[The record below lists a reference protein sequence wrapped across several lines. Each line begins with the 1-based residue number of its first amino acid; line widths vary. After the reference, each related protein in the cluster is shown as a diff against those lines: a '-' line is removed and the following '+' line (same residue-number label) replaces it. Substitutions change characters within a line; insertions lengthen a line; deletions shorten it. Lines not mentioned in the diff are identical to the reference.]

1 MHDMELQQTP
11 GGSESSI
18 LSWYSSFTV
27 TTSMSALTTSMSALT
42 ANPTKKSELVSRFS
56 KSVDPQTPKGRETLK
71 FAIAV

>member
-27 TTSMSALTTSMSALT
+27 TTSMSALT